1 MLERIM
7 EDNFVKCYWAATV
20 VKGRLKMCPL
30 ERREKPRPHLLDM
43 KATLETSRKAN
54 IQQL

>member
-1 MLERIM
+1 MR
-7 EDNFVKCYWAATV
+7 DKSFKRYWAATV
-20 VKGRLKMCPL
+20 MKGHLKMCPL
-30 ERREKPRPHLLDM
+30 DRREKLRRHLLAM

>member
-1 MLERIM
+1 MLERIVK
-7 EDNFVKCYWAATV
+7 DHFVKRYWAAAV

-30 ERREKPRPHLLDM
+30 ERREKLRPHFLDM

>member
-1 MLERIM
+1 MKDKFFKR
-7 EDNFVKCYWAATV
+7 YWAATV

-30 ERREKPRPHLLDM
+30 DIREKLRRHLLDM